1 MGKYLLSPWVLIAIG
16 ACVNLLPEPIDSQG
30 VIFFGGGFAVTVALL
45 CSTRL
50 TLLAIAVV
58 YGVLF
63 LKGHDWTLV
72 LFLAGQPLLMNL
84 LYERQ
89 DTLNPLKVG
98 LGWWSAFTVPIFA
111 VLVILHFNSRPDTA
125 FTAYIVTWLSAAFS
139 CLFGHLL
146 FLFAVRRIDIGYKL
160 KFNVEVLFRYM
171 FSASFFF
178 VILSMTYVYVGQ
190 LQRQQAAQVNSYMVH
205 RSQVMAEEL
214 SSFLERHAMAITSA
228 AQSIQ
233 IATQYGATLDQAAPA
248 TLAGLAR
255 NHPDF
260 LTFLVANIEGK
271 ITHSYPTN
279 LLFRARQ
286 LGRADVS
293 TRAYFTEAVA
303 TGSTYVSSA
312 IQGRGFGDDPIVAIS
327 SPIRD
332 AEGAIV
338 GIIEGSLNLSSF
350 MEYDS
355 RNLALFWAIYRD
367 NAGTVVYA
375 SPELQINP
383 LDKPDMDFCAD
394 YECQDRVDFLGRNW
408 FVSQFPESTYG
419 WSITILFEQ
428 GSFVAMSTSY
438 LRWALILLCC
448 LTLLGIFLGGKVAR
462 IFANPIREL
471 MLTFA
476 GYSPEKQVPR
486 QTFANDTMQLTE
498 ISGLGNEFHE
508 LGERLLRAF
517 SDLNESRKRQG
528 VLNQELEELNR
539 TLTERVEEKTASLVK
554 ALAQAEAASVA
565 KSQFLANMSH
575 EIRTPMNGILGT
587 CENLLEKPLEPHIGN
602 RLQVI
607 MQSASNLLLILDS
620 ILDWS
625 KIEAGKMKVTLHPM
639 SPKKVINACIEI
651 HRQAATRKQIRL
663 DVKWSDSVPDMLK
676 GDAVKISQILNN
688 LLSNAVKFTAIGG
701 VTVQLDYIDGQL
713 KITIQDT
720 GIGIDKSEQFKV
732 FDQFVQADAT
742 TSRQFSGTGL
752 GLAITSK
759 LVELMSG
766 NIKLD
771 SELGLGT
778 TFTVSLPMAV
788 TDYVEPVFDETRL
801 VLPTGLKVLIVED
814 NDINA
819 EIIIDMLKDAKAKC
833 IRAKN
838 GKEALDVI
846 ARVAFD
852 LVLMDCQMPI
862 MDGFTATREIREM
875 DDDKAS
881 TPIVAL
887 TANAF
892 EDDRKA
898 CLAAGMNDYLA
909 KPVRRADLF
918 QLIIQYTSGK

>member
-1 MGKYLLSPWVLIAIG
+1 MGKHLLKACALILLG

-30 VIFFGGGFAVTVALL
+30 VVFFGGGFAVTVALL
-45 CSTRL
+45 YSVRL
-50 TLLAIAVV
+50 TVLATVVV
-58 YGVLF
+58 YGILL
-63 LKGHDWTLV
+63 LKGHDWPLV
-72 LFLAGQPLLMNL
+72 LFLAGQPLLINL
-84 LYERQ
+84 LYDRH

-111 VLVILHFNSRPDTA
+111 VIVASHYSGSPDTA
-125 FTAYIVTWLSAAFS
+125 LTAYIVTWLSGAFS

-146 FLFAVRRIDIGYKL
+146 FLAMVRRTDIGYKL

-171 FSASFFF
+171 FSALFFF
-178 VILSMTYVYVGQ
+178 VILTMTYVYVGQ
-190 LQRQQAAQVNSYMVH
+190 LQRQQAGQINSYMGH
-205 RSQVMAEEL
+205 RAQVMAEEL
-214 SSFLERHAMAITSA
+214 TSFLQTHAMAISSA
-228 AQSIQ
+228 AESIRL
-233 IATQYGATLDQAAPA
+233 ATQHGASVQQMAPD
-248 TLAGLAR
+248 TLANLAR
-255 NHPDF
+255 NYPEF
-260 LTFLVANIEGK
+260 LTFLIADMEGR

-286 LGRADVS
+286 LGRADIS
-293 TRAYFTEAVA
+293 QREYFIQAIETKK
-303 TGSTYVSSA
+303 TFVSSA

-327 SPIRD
+327 SPIKNARG
-332 AEGAIV
+332 EVV

-355 RNLALFWAIYRD
+355 RNLALFWTVYQD

-383 LDKPDMDFCAD
+383 LDKPDMQFCAGNR
-394 YECQDRVDFLGRNW
+394 CQERVTFLERNW
-408 FVSQFPESTYG
+408 FASQAVEPRNDWMVTV
-419 WSITILFEQ
+419 LFEHS
-428 GSFVAMSTSY
+428 SFVAMSTSY
-438 LRWALILLCC
+438 LRWALVLLCC
-448 LTLLGIFLGGKVAR
+448 LTVLGIFLGGKVAK
-462 IFANPIREL
+462 IFADPIREL

-476 GYSPEKQVPR
+476 GYSPEKQVPL
-486 QTFANDTMQLTE
+486 QTFSNETLQLTE
-498 ISGLGNEFHE
+498 ISGLGNEFRD
-508 LGERLLRAF
+508 LGERLVSVF
-517 SDLNESRKRQG
+517 SDLNTARKRQG

-554 ALAQAEAASVA
+554 ALSQAEAASVA

-587 CENLLEKPLEPHIGN
+587 CENLLEKTLEPKVAS

-639 SPKKVINACIEI
+639 APRKVIDACVEI

-663 DVKWSDSVPDMLK
+663 EVKWSDSVPGMLK

-701 VTVQLDYIDGQL
+701 VTVNIDYLDGKL
-713 KITIQDT
+713 KIIIKDT
-720 GIGIDKSEQFKV
+720 GIGIDKSEQYKV
-732 FDQFVQADAT
+732 FQQFVQADAT
-742 TSRQFSGTGL
+742 MSRQFSGTGL

-759 LVELMSG
+759 LVELMAG

-771 SELGLGT
+771 SELGMGT
-778 TFTVSLPMAV
+778 AFTVSLPMAE
-788 TDYVEPVFDETRL
+788 TDHVEPTFDETRL
-801 VLPTGLKVLIVED
+801 SLPEGLKILIVED

-819 EIIIDMLKDAKAKC
+819 EIIIDMLKDGKAKC
-833 IRAKN
+833 IRARN
-838 GKEALDVI
+838 GREALDVI
-846 ARVAFD
+846 ARVSFD
-852 LVLMDCQMPI
+852 MVLMDCQMPI

-875 DDDKAS
+875 DDEKAS

-892 EDDRKA
+892 EDDKKA

-918 QLIIQYTSGK
+918 RLIVQYTGK

>member
-1 MGKYLLSPWVLIAIG
+1 MGNHLLRAFALIVIG
-16 ACVNLLPEPIDSQG
+16 AFVNLLPEPIESQG

-45 CSTRL
+45 YSIRL
-50 TLLAIAVV
+50 TVVAMVAV
-58 YGVLF
+58 YGVLL
-63 LKGHDWTLV
+63 LKGYDWPLV
-72 LFLAGQPLLMNL
+72 LFLAGQPLLINL
-84 LYERQ
+84 LYDRT

-98 LGWWSAFTVPIFA
+98 IGWWSAFTVPIFA
-111 VLVILHFNSRPDTA
+111 VIVAVHYSGSPDTA
-125 FTAYIVTWLSAAFS
+125 LTAYIVTWLSGAFS

-146 FLFAVRRIDIGYKL
+146 FLTMVRRLDIGYKL

-171 FSASFFF
+171 FSALFFF
-178 VILSMTYVYVGQ
+178 IILSMTYVYLGQ
-190 LQRQQAAQVNSYMVH
+190 LQRQQANQVSNYMGH

-214 SSFLERHAMAITSA
+214 SSFLHYHATAITSA
-228 AQSIQ
+228 AQSIHLASQ
-233 IATQYGATLDQAAPA
+233 NGANLTRVAPD
-248 TLAGLAR
+248 TLANMAR
-255 NHPDF
+255 NYPEF
-260 LTFLVANIEGK
+260 LTFLIADTNGK

-286 LGRADVS
+286 LGRADIS
-293 TRAYFTEAVA
+293 QREYFIKAIETNN
-303 TGSTYVSSA
+303 TFVSSA

-327 SPIRD
+327 SPLRD
-332 AEGAIV
+332 ASGNVI

-355 RNLALFWAIYRD
+355 RNLALFWAVYQD
-367 NAGTVVYA
+367 NTGTVVYA

-383 LDKPDMDFCAD
+383 LETPDMQFCSD
-394 YECQDRVDFLGRNW
+394 KKCQGRKHFMGREW
-408 FVSQFPESTYG
+408 FVAQAFEPEHG
-419 WSITILFEQ
+419 WTVSILYEHS
-428 GSFVAMSTSY
+428 SFVALSTSY
-438 LRWALILLCC
+438 LRWALILLCV
-448 LTLLGIFLGGKVAR
+448 LTFLGIYLGGKVAR
-462 IFANPIREL
+462 IFADPIREL

-476 GYSPEKQVPR
+476 GYTPERKVHHQVFSNE
-486 QTFANDTMQLTE
+486 TLQLTE
-498 ISGLGNEFHE
+498 IAGLGNEFRD
-508 LGERLLRAF
+508 LGERLVSVF
-517 SDLNESRKRQG
+517 SDLNTARKRQN

-539 TLTERVEEKTASLVK
+539 TLTERVEEKTASLVN
-554 ALAQAEAASVA
+554 ALNQAEAASVA

-587 CENLLEKPLEPHIGN
+587 CENLLEKSHDPKTTSRI
-602 RLQVI
+602 QVI
-607 MQSASNLLLILDS
+607 MQSATNLLLILDS

-625 KIEAGKMKVTLHPM
+625 KIEAGKMKLTLHPM
-639 SPKKVINACIEI
+639 APRKVINACVEI

-663 DVKWSDSVPDMLK
+663 DVKWAESVPEMVK

-701 VTVQLDYIDGQL
+701 VTMYVDYANGSLNIAI
-713 KITIQDT
+713 KDT

-732 FDQFVQADAT
+732 FEQFVQADAT

-766 NIKLD
+766 TITLD
-771 SELGLGT
+771 SELGMGT
-778 TFTVSLPMAV
+778 VFTVSLPMV
-788 TDYVEPVFDETRL
+788 ITDHVEPAFDETRL
-801 VLPTGLKVLIVED
+801 SLPSGLKILIVED

-819 EIIIDMLKDAKAKC
+819 EILIDMLKDGNAKC

-838 GKEALDVI
+838 GREALEVI
-846 ARVAFD
+846 TRVNFD

-862 MDGFTATREIREM
+862 MDGFTATREIRGME
-875 DDDKAS
+875 DAKAS

-909 KPVRRADLF
+909 KPVRRGDLF
-918 QLIIQYTSGK
+918 RLIIQYASGK